1 MSMDQIAR
9 MNSVMAP
16 ARQVQQNNQVTPHEA
31 QQSFKTWL
39 NEAITDVNDKQIDS
53 QIMTERMARGEN
65 VDLHDVMITAQKA
78 SITLETTIEVR
89 DKVIEAYQEIMRM
102 QV

>member
-16 ARQVQQNNQVTPHEA
+16 AAQAQPNRQVTSHDA
-31 QQSFKTWL
+31 QQTFKTWL
-39 NEAITDVNDKQIDS
+39 NDAITDVNDKQVDS
-53 QIMTERMARGEN
+53 QIMTERMARGED
-65 VDLHDVMITAQKA
+65 VDLHEVMITAQKA
-78 SITLETTIEVR
+78 AITLETTVEVR